1 MLMNVDHQFPNF
13 QNTAVSETPFHQ
25 QNKLTMPLDDIT
37 NVLRTPTK
45 RDKTKR
51 EVGEVKGFVRRYVRT
66 LTPGKRKYVL
76 SNFEIRGGEIY
87 DSTAKVSYSM
97 TPESVRHR
105 MLEIQRATLSCSTV
119 SPLKLVESDSR
130 SFFTLGSVLE
140 WEDEDLESNIPYSPI
155 RRRSSACETF
165 RSSAKSLLNETIRF
179 LVSRAQSEGRSIRS
193 RLNEANAYAKRLI
206 QQYRAV
212 EKHNSAADGGIHFMD
227 LEVGRSVASAM
238 TNRNVDVD
246 SDKVATIVP
255 LSLV

>member
-1 MLMNVDHQFPNF
+1 MNVDHQFPNF